1 MMFYPLMYML
11 RGVEADIYN
20 GDHKIMFYFD
30 CTYIIKIAGVI
41 IIRSEG
47 CFSYYYIYGKTSQV
61 AKMRE
66 LDNIIYDVP
75 QEFITSKCVLVYL

>member
-1 MMFYPLMYML
+1 ML

-47 CFSYYYIYGKTSQV
+47 CFSYYYIWENITGGKNERAGQHN
-61 AKMRE
+61 
-66 LDNIIYDVP
+66 L
-75 QEFITSKCVLVYL
+75 